1 MKIKAILLFTISILC
16 ASFSLKAQETE
27 VVDTLQTKIKHGLR
41 VGIDI
46 AKPIRTLLSNE
57 YSGFQILGDF
67 RYSKNTY
74 IAAEIGNETKEF
86 NESNLNATTSGSYI
100 KLGVNFNTHKNW
112 LGLNNSIYTGLR
124 YGFATFSQELL
135 DYSVYVTDQ
144 TFPSNNVEV
153 NQEFTGLSA
162 HWLEL
167 QLGLK
172 TEIAKNVFID
182 LHFELKRKINEDTP
196 DNFGNIYIPGFNA
209 VNDFSEFGV
218 GYGYSISYLIP
229 LFEK

>member
-1 MKIKAILLFTISILC
+1 MKIKAILLFIISVYC
-16 ASFSLKAQETE
+16 ASFSLMAQETE
-27 VVDTLQTKIKHGLR
+27 AIDTLKIKHGLR
-41 VGIDI
+41 LGVDVV
-46 AKPIRTLLSNE
+46 KPFRTLVGSD
-57 YSGFQILGDF
+57 YSGFQVLADF
-67 RYSKNTY
+67 RYNENMY
-74 IAAEIGNETKEF
+74 IAAEIGNETKKY
-86 NESNLNATTSGSYI
+86 NEQNLSAITSGSYA
-100 KLGVNFNTHKNW
+100 KLGVNFNSHKNW

-135 DYSVYVTDQ
+135 DYSIYVTDQ
-144 TFPSNNVEV
+144 TFPSNTVTV
-153 NQEFTGLSA
+153 NQEFNGLKA

-172 TEIAKNVFID
+172 TEVAKNIYID
-182 LHFELKRKINEDTP
+182 LHLELKRKLGDDTP
-196 DNFGNIYIPGFNA
+196 DGFGNIYIPGFNA